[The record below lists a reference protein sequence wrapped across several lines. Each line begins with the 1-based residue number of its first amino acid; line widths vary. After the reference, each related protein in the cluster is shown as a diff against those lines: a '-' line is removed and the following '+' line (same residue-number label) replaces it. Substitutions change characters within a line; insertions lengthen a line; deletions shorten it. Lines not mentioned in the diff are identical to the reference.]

1 MNSPT
6 RQLHDALF
14 DLVGL
19 LNRAGPDEALM
30 RAAGVSLDQA
40 LFPLLVRIE
49 RRGPIGVVDLA
60 DLAGRDYST
69 VSRQVAKLEALGLVE
84 RRPGQTDRRV
94 NEAVISPRGKA
105 MTDALD
111 ATRERAAGKLFA
123 TWSDHDRD
131 ELVRLLRRFADNA
144 MAASRFS
151 DLDTDDDI
159 GPPEEKVLANK
170 KVLGGTP

>member
-1 MNSPT
+1 MSSPT

-49 RRGPIGVVDLA
+49 RKGPIGVVDLA

-84 RRPGQTDRRV
+84 RRPGRTDRRV
-94 NEAVISPRGKA
+94 NEAVVSARGRTI
-105 MTDALD
+105 TDALD
-111 ATRERAAGKLFA
+111 ATRERAAHRLFA
-123 TWSDHDRD
+123 SWSEHDQR
-131 ELVRLLRRFADNA
+131 ELVRLIRRFADDA
-144 MAASRFS
+144 MAASRFN

-159 GPPEEKVLANK
+159 GPPDRKERATKGS
-170 KVLGGTP
+170 GGTP